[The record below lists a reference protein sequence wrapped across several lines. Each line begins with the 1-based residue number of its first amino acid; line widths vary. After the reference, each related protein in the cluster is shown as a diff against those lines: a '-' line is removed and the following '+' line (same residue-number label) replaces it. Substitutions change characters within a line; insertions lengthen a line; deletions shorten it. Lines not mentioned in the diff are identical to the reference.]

1 MLTLNVI
8 GYNPPVS
15 NVSIRGG
22 GRGRE
27 LVVLFSVRASKNS
40 KKLLGNHII
49 LISGVDSF
57 EAMITHEE

>member
-22 GRGRE
+22 GRE

-40 KKLLGNHII
+40 KKLARKSYYTHLR
-49 LISGVDSF
+49 SGLV
-57 EAMITHEE
+57 

>member
-15 NVSIRGG
+15 NISIRGG
-22 GRGRE
+22 GRGGGRE

-40 KKLLGNHII
+40 KNSSVSILLHSSQEWTR
-49 LISGVDSF
+49 LRP
-57 EAMITHEE
+57 

>member
-22 GRGRE
+22 GRGGGRE

-40 KKLLGNHII
+40 KKLARKSYYTHLR
-49 LISGVDSF
+49 SGLV
-57 EAMITHEE
+57 